1 MAKDGMGVGVKSST
15 EEIAFNPH
23 IEFVQKLC
31 SRGQYFRPSGLGLN
45 KPPPELLSIGILF
58 KQRDGF
64 YVDKK
69 VHSWSGAGHP
79 SPLTI
84 RGVHSPES

>member
-1 MAKDGMGVGVKSST
+1 MKSST
-15 EEIAFNPH
+15 EEIAFNSH
-23 IEFVQKLC
+23 VEFVQKLC
-31 SRGQYFRPSGLGLN
+31 SQDQIFRPRGLGLN
-45 KPPPELLSIGILF
+45 KAPSELLSTGILL

-69 VHSWSGAGHP
+69 VHSWAGAGHP

-84 RGVHSPES
+84 GGVQSPES

>member
-1 MAKDGMGVGVKSST
+1 MGWGVGMKSST

-23 IEFVQKLC
+23 VEFVQKLC
-31 SRGQYFRPSGLGLN
+31 SQEQMFRPSGLGLN
-45 KPPPELLSIGILF
+45 KTPSELPSIGILL

-69 VHSWSGAGHP
+69 VHSWSAAGHP

-84 RGVHSPES
+84 RGAQSPES